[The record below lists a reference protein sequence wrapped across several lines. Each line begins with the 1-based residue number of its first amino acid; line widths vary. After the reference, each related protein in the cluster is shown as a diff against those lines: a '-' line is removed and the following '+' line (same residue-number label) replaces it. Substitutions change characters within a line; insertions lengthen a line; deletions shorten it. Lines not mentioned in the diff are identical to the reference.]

1 MDITTMGTV
10 LAIVVI
16 TYLIGEGAKASSKV
30 KNEFIPV
37 IVGIAGGILGIA
49 GMYVIPDF
57 PANDVI
63 NAFAVGIVSGLSST
77 GVNQVWKQMSSLK
90 GTEE

>member
-16 TYLIGEGAKASSKV
+16 AYLIGLVAKAVPAV

-49 GMYVIPDF
+49 GMYVIPEF
-57 PANDVI
+57 PAQDII
-63 NAFAVGIVSGLSST
+63 NAFAVGVVSGLSST
-77 GVNQVWKQMSSLK
+77 GVNQVWKQMTSLK
-90 GTEE
+90 DIAE